1 MQTHDVNSNDML
13 ESPCKILLVI
23 AKKKKKKN
31 TSHHKHGEGEGE
43 GQTVPFC
50 FWFI

>member
-23 AKKKKKKN
+23 AKKKKKN

>member
-23 AKKKKKKN
+23 AEKKKKN